1 MPEMY
6 ENYELFIP
14 VDGAS
19 YLALNG
25 SNFMQVNIQ
34 APSGN
39 SDSPGFSFRNYE
51 KLGMYVEDQNTI
63 GLTDGWKM
71 FLFAD
76 KTISYLNRL
85 GFKFDIKVPQISSNK
100 TVTFPNN
107 TGTVALVEDTQFV
120 KTNNESVDTIYAGMV
135 VKLDSTTGIKKAL
148 ADVPGNLGIGL
159 AVSTGAITT
168 SISVASYGLFTL
180 ADWTDV
186 IGSAS
191 LTVGTKYYLSDAVSG
206 TLGTSPGTE
215 TQLVGIAITGTQL
228 LLKI

>member
-6 ENYELFIP
+6 ENYELLIP

-34 APSGN
+34 APSGT

-51 KLGMYVEDQNTI
+51 KLGMYVEDYNTLGI
-63 GLTDGWKM
+63 TDGWKM

-76 KTISYLNRL
+76 KNLSFVNRN
-85 GFKFDIKVPQISSNK
+85 GFKLTLRAPQVTSNK
-100 TVTFPNN
+100 VINIPNN
-107 TGTVALVEDTQFV
+107 EGTVALVEDTQFV

-186 IGSAS
+186 IGSAN
-191 LTVGTKYYLSDAVSG
+191 LTVGTKYYLSDTVSG

-215 TQLVGIAITGTQL
+215 TQLVGIAITGTQM